1 MTNPFPSENKYVLAM
16 SENRFEDAKQY
27 LLEAVIA
34 TKQVDARPV
43 LSGLAQRFGSISL
56 KQGDKFGAIA
66 LYEFSEAL
74 DATSLLA
81 KLDYAKFLL
90 DEVGDKVTAEAK
102 CGEIIAT
109 ATSHPFPGTDDDFS
123 SDEYIEAA
131 TRVINKIRGTQ
142 MVPGSN

>member
-1 MTNPFPSENKYVLAM
+1 MNNPVPDEYKYVLAM

-27 LLEAVIA
+27 LLGAVIA
-34 TKQVDARPV
+34 AKQVDARPV
-43 LSGLAQRFGSISL
+43 LSGLAQRLGSISL

-66 LYEFSEAL
+66 LYEFSEIL

-90 DEVGDKVTAEAK
+90 DEVGDKVAAEAK
-102 CGEIIAT
+102 CDEIISA
-109 ATSHPFPGTDDDFS
+109 ATSHPFAGCDDDFS

-131 TRVINKIRGTQ
+131 TRIKSK
-142 MVPGSN
+142 VPGSN